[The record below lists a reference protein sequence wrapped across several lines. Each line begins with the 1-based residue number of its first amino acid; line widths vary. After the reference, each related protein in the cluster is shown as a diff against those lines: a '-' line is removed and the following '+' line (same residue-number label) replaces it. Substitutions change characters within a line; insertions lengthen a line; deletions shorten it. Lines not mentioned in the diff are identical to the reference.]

1 MITATIH
8 HPEPGE
14 TNSFTTCMGIMGQM
28 QYHCAETGDRGGAI
42 IVTREEA
49 LALAAAFAR
58 LAKDIEGSEK
68 IARLGN
74 IDALLAE
81 LEKEQ
86 AK

>member
-49 LALAAAFAR
+49 LALAAAFAE

-74 IDALLAE
+74 MGEVA
-81 LEKEQ
+81 
-86 AK
+86 

>member
-28 QYHCAETGDRGGAI
+28 QYHCAKTGDLDGSI
-42 IVTREEA
+42 IVNREEA
-49 LALAAAFAR
+49 LALAAAFAE

-74 IDALLAE
+74 MG
-81 LEKEQ
+81 
-86 AK
+86 

>member
-58 LAKDIEGSEK
+58 LAKDMEGPEK
-68 IARLGN
+68 IARLEN

>member
-1 MITATIH
+1 MNTVTVH
-8 HPEPGE
+8 HPVPGE
-14 TNSFTTCMGIMGQM
+14 TSSFTVFSKPMGQM

-74 IDALLAE
+74 MGEVA
-81 LEKEQ
+81 
-86 AK
+86 